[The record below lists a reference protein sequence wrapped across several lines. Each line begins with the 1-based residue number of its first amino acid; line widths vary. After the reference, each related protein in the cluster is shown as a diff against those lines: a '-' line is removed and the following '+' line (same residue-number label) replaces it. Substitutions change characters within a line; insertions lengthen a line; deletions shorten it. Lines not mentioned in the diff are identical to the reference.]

1 MMDRF
6 EEYSWGYHGYNV
18 YVYREGELMAIRNR
32 SNGGDIWGFNGNV
45 RGYNDGVPG
54 RWLS

>member
-1 MMDRF
+1 MDIM
-6 EEYSWGYHGYNV
+6 YM
-18 YVYREGELMAIRNR
+18 YREGELMAIRNR

>member
-6 EEYSWGYHGYNV
+6 QEYSWKYYGYN
-18 YVYREGELMAIRNR
+18 VYREGELMAILLNR
-32 SNGGDIWGFNGNV
+32 SNGGDMWGFHGNV
-45 RGYNDGVPG
+45 RGYNDDVPS

>member
-6 EEYSWGYHGYNV
+6 EEYSWGFMDIMYM
-18 YVYREGELMAIRNR
+18 YREGGLMAIRNR
-32 SNGGDIWGFNGNV
+32 SKGGDIWGFNGNV